1 MFKEYTSPMFLSP
14 LLVHDLHQW
23 FLFCCHQIGFPSD
36 VHSLVS
42 PTVFI
47 LFIAVSVFRVMS
59 TVLHTPTVYLGLSP
73 FLFSEWHIVP
83 LLYIQIKQSRV
94 YSRKALDEWKAS
106 RRLGK
111 QIRGLYRFL
120 SKSPRKSK
128 PPIPK
133 IQPFHFSFAL
143 MIYTN
148 VPYFSFTLFFLIAL
162 PMALLVF

>member
-1 MFKEYTSPMFLSP
+1 MFLFIVVYVSRCT
-14 LLVHDLHQW
+14 
-23 FLFCCHQIGFPSD
+23 FCTPNGFYS
-36 VHSLVS
+36 VV
-42 PTVFI
+42 TT
-47 LFIAVSVFRVMS
+47 SVFRMMS

-73 FLFSEWHIVP
+73 CLFSEWHIVP
-83 LLYIQIKQSRV
+83 LLYIQIKQSRTR
-94 YSRKALDEWKAS
+94 SRKDLDEWKAS

-111 QIRGLYRFL
+111 QIRGLYRFM

-133 IQPFHFSFAL
+133 SQPFHFSFAL

-148 VPYFSFTLFFLIAL
+148 VPYFNFTLFFFIAL